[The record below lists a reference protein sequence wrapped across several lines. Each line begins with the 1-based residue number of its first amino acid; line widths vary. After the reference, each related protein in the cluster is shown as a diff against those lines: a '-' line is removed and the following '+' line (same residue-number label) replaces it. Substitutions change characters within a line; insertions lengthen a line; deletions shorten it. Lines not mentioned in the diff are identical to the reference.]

1 MILNLPNILEKLVWG
16 DHLQKSGPLG
26 RFTAVILRYI
36 YGLGRDIVFGQLTL
50 RAMSLVYTTL
60 LSVVPLIAFSFSV
73 LKGLGKHKELE
84 PLLYDFLTPLGP
96 QGREITEQ
104 VINLVDNV
112 KGGLL
117 GGVSLAFFIYT
128 AISMV
133 QKVEESFNYVWYVS
147 KPRSFARRFSE
158 YFFVLLIGP
167 ILMVTA
173 LGMLTSIK
181 SNAFVQMILTYES
194 LGPIFVVASKFTP
207 YLLITGVFTFLY
219 MYMPNTKV
227 KFKSALVGGLAGG
240 FLWASAGAFF
250 ATFILYASR
259 TQLIYSGFAVAI
271 TTLIWLYL
279 SWLILLIGAQLAFY
293 FQQPAFL
300 RIGRREPRLSNSMR
314 ERLALNVMYL
324 VGKAFRDPDATTSI
338 REISQQLSMPSIAL
352 APVTDALEGAALLI
366 TTENEELLPGR
377 EMSRIPLNDILAVV
391 RTKGETGSY
400 RDPAWT
406 AEIDALGA
414 EMDGALARVTAEKTL
429 SDLLDGAE
437 DSGTGD
443 GHLVD
448 E

>member
-1 MILNLPNILEKLVWG
+1 MILNLPNILEELVWG
-16 DHLQKSGPLG
+16 DHLEKSGPLG

-391 RTKGETGSY
+391 RTQGETGSY

-437 DSGTGD
+437 DSGAGD